1 MLTRRST
8 APRPRRGFTLIEILV
23 VISIIGI
30 LTAIS
35 AGALF
40 RLRAAQTVNNTE
52 GTLSKLH
59 VNMMRQ
65 WSSVADQAKATV
77 PSSLVDR
84 CGGDKERATA
94 LWTYATLKNEFPMS
108 FAEVRLTASPIPAL
122 GYLDFGDSA
131 ILRPRNILVKVA
143 TATYTPALTPEEES
157 AALFYAVMTQAGNK
171 GNAAGSDGS
180 NQQTGNT
187 SPDGK
192 GATVYKDGW
201 GRPIAFVRHA
211 SGGEVDGTP
220 YSRPTQVNLGG
231 VQSSVTNM
239 LDPRGRLSS
248 WPSAMP
254 NDNGW
259 LERERTLVAGQG
271 PFNKVY
277 IESQLKAFYPT
288 FVSYVP
294 IAFNK
299 NTVPTL
305 ISAGANKNFGLDALN
320 FTADDSADN
329 LLSFRLRREGD
340 KGN

>member
-8 APRPRRGFTLIEILV
+8 APRRGFTLIEILV

-59 VNMMRQ
+59 GLTMTR
-65 WSSVADQAKATV
+65 WSGIVDQAKKDV
-77 PSSLVDR
+77 PASLVDR
-84 CGGDKERATA
+84 CGGDRERAIA
-94 LWTYATLKNEFPMS
+94 VWTYATLKNEFPMT
-108 FAEVRLTASPIPAL
+108 FLEAKATIN
-122 GYLDFGDSA
+122 FGPGA
-131 ILRPRNILVKVA
+131 VLLPRKIFTVA
-143 TATYTPALTPEEES
+143 ANATYTPALTPEEES
-157 AALFYAVMTQAGNK
+157 ATLYYVGNTAAGNK
-171 GNAAGSDGS
+171 GNVAGTDGS

-192 GATVYKDGW
+192 GAPVYKDGW
-201 GRPIAFVRHA
+201 GNTILFLRHA
-211 SGGEVDGTP
+211 TSGEINGLP
-220 YSRPTQVNLGG
+220 YSRPNKVNLGG
-231 VQSSVTNM
+231 TSTNVNNM
-239 LDPRGRLSS
+239 LDPRGLISQ
-248 WPSAMP
+248 WPMP
-254 NDNGW
+254 AVNPW
-259 LERERTLVAGQG
+259 LALTTLDPAASQTNANYLNQQLTQG
-271 PFNKVY
+271 LASFGG
-277 IESQLKAFYPT
+277 FPT
-288 FVSYVP
+288 IKTSE
-294 IAFNK
+294 

-305 ISAGANKNFGLDALN
+305 VSAGPNKKFGTYLD